1 MEKTNLRLIEVL
13 NKKGERKSPNL
24 PSGIKNFVI
33 DIDGVVCEDIP
44 NEEPGRMVNALEIP
58 GAKEQINEWFNEGH
72 IISFFS
78 SRTED
83 LRKITEEWL
92 SKNGF
97 KYHNLILGKPRGGNY
112 HYIDNTH
119 VRATTLKGK
128 FNKFIYRYK
137 KIQTFE

>member
-13 NKKGERKSPNL
+13 NKKGERKSPKL
-24 PSGIKNFVI
+24 PSGIKNFII

-44 NEEPGRMVNALEIP
+44 NEEPERMVNALEIP

-78 SRTED
+78 SRIED

-92 SKNGF
+92 SRNGF
-97 KYHNLILGKPRGGNY
+97 KYHNLILGKPR
-112 HYIDNTH
+112 
-119 VRATTLKGK
+119 
-128 FNKFIYRYK
+128 
-137 KIQTFE
+137 